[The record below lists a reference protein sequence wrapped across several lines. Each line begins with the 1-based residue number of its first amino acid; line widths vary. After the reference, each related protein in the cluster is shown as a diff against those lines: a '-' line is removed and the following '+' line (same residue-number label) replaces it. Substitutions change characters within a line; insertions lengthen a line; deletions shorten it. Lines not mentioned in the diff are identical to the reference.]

1 MKAFRWVFGRSKE
14 GLRWVGLMMGLATL
28 GSWDMDVGMPLCKS
42 ERIEESFGNTEGIDG
57 VGDKSR

>member
-1 MKAFRWVFGRSKE
+1 M
-14 GLRWVGLMMGLATL
+14 
-28 GSWDMDVGMPLCKS
+28 GMPLCKR